1 MYSENIEKICRYC
14 QWAKPAVGVEG
25 YMQCSVHGGY
35 LRVSHSCE
43 SFKYDIMKI
52 QVRRKPD
59 VTAHGF
65 TAADFSLD

>member
-14 QWAKPAVGVEG
+14 QWAKNAVGVAD

-35 LRVSHSCE
+35 FRLSHTCE
-43 SFKYDIMKI
+43 NFKYDILKKS
-52 QVRRKPD
+52 VRRKKD
-59 VTAHGF
+59 ISNHGF